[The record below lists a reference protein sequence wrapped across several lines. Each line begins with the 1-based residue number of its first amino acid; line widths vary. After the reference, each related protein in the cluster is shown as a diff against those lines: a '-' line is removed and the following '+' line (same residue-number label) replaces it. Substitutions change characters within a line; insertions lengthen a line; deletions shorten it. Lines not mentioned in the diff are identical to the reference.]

1 MLNFNSDLNNMIDQW
16 IQTNKEDIINKWIE
30 ICKIPS
36 IKSEPAP
43 GAPFGVECARALK
56 VSTSLFDADG
66 IDAVCYENR
75 GYSLATYG
83 DGDKTIGLFTHSDV
97 VPVGED
103 WIFTEPFN
111 PIIKD
116 GALIGRGA
124 EDNKSG
130 IIASLCVTKFFND
143 NNIRLKSKLQTFIG
157 SDEECGM
164 GDLINFLKEH
174 KMPDVSIIPDADFLC
189 STGEKGIYHFWCK
202 NRHMLTD
209 IISISGGEAFNIVLD
224 KVYTKIRYNA
234 DLYNELKV
242 KTDLNDAFI
251 LSADNDVITLLAKG
265 VAKHA
270 SVPDGSVNAAYI
282 TAKLLS
288 SCDNLSSDDKAI
300 MQNVA
305 DILSSSYGESLD
317 VYYNDV
323 NFGKTT
329 TVNGMIKTEEGK
341 VCLSFD
347 CRYGDGYSA
356 EMIEENSEAVVNSK
370 GFDITYKDNR
380 AGFSI
385 DKNSEL
391 PLAFEKI
398 YAELTG
404 DNLKSVLMSGG
415 TYARRL
421 NNAFSI
427 GTYVIKKDRTT
438 PVLKMPEGHG
448 GPHQCDEMID
458 IEGFFE
464 AVKILI
470 HYVLACDELIN
481 G

>member
-16 IQTNKEDIINKWIE
+16 IQANKEDIINKWIE

-75 GYSLATYG
+75 GYGLATYG

-174 KMPDVSIIPDADFLC
+174 KMPDVSIIPDADFPC

-242 KTDLNDAFI
+242 KTDSNDAFI

-288 SCDNLSSDDKAI
+288 TCDNLSSDDKAI

-305 DILSSSYGESLD
+305 DILSSVFIIPFTVVVFPKLTSL
-317 VYYNDV
+317 
-323 NFGKTT
+323 
-329 TVNGMIKTEEGK
+329 
-341 VCLSFD
+341 
-347 CRYGDGYSA
+347 
-356 EMIEENSEAVVNSK
+356 
-370 GFDITYKDNR
+370 
-380 AGFSI
+380 
-385 DKNSEL
+385 
-391 PLAFEKI
+391 
-398 YAELTG
+398 
-404 DNLKSVLMSGG
+404 
-415 TYARRL
+415 
-421 NNAFSI
+421 
-427 GTYVIKKDRTT
+427 
-438 PVLKMPEGHG
+438 
-448 GPHQCDEMID
+448 
-458 IEGFFE
+458 
-464 AVKILI
+464 
-470 HYVLACDELIN
+470 
-481 G
+481 

>member
-1 MLNFNSDLNNMIDQW
+1 MAICNSDLNLMIDKW
-16 IQTNKEDIINKWIE
+16 IETNKADILEKWME

-36 IKSEPAP
+36 IKSTPAP
-43 GAPFGVECARALK
+43 GAPFGTECARALK
-56 VSTSLFDADG
+56 TSVDLFDSEG
-66 IDAVCYENR
+66 IDAVCYEES
-75 GYSLATYG
+75 GYGLATYG

-130 IIASLCVTKFFND
+130 IIASLCVTEFLRD
-143 NNIRLKSKLQTFIG
+143 NNISLKSKLQTFIG

-164 GDLINFLKEH
+164 GDLINFLKEQ
-174 KMPDVSIIPDADFLC
+174 KMPDVSIIPDADFPC

-202 NRHMLTD
+202 NRDTLSD

-224 KVYTKIRYNA
+224 KVYTEIKYS
-234 DLYNELKV
+234 DELYNELKS
-242 KTDLNDAFI
+242 KTDSSDAFT
-251 LSADNDVITLLAKG
+251 LSADNDTITLLAKG
-265 VAKHA
+265 IAKHA
-270 SVPDGSVNAAYI
+270 SIPEGSVNAAYI
-282 TAKLLS
+282 TAELLS
-288 SCDNLSSDDKAI
+288 TCDSLSANDKSI
-300 MQNVA
+300 MKNIA
-305 DILSSSYGESLD
+305 DVLSSSYGESLN
-317 VYYNDV
+317 VYYNDI

-329 TVNGMIKTEEGK
+329 TVNGMIKTEDGK

-356 EMIEENSEAVVNSK
+356 EMIEENSEAVVNDK

-385 DKNSEL
+385 DKNSKF

-398 YAELTG
+398 YADLTG
-404 DNLKSVLMSGG
+404 VSLKSVLMSGG
-415 TYARRL
+415 TYARKL
-421 NNAFSI
+421 DNAFSI

-438 PVLKMPEGHG
+438 PVLKMPDGHG

>member
-1 MLNFNSDLNNMIDQW
+1 MTTCNSDLNSKIDKW
-16 IQTNKEDIINKWIE
+16 IETNKADILEKWIE

-36 IKSEPAP
+36 IKSTPAP
-43 GAPFGVECARALK
+43 GAPFGTECARALK
-56 VSTSLFDADG
+56 TSVELFDSDG
-66 IDAVCYENR
+66 IDAVCYADS
-75 GYSLATYG
+75 GYGLATYG

-116 GALIGRGA
+116 GALIGRGS

-130 IIASLCVTKFFND
+130 IIASLCVTEFFRD
-143 NNIRLKSKLQTFIG
+143 NNVTLKSKLQTFIG

-164 GDLINFLKEH
+164 GDLINFLKEQ
-174 KMPDVSIIPDADFLC
+174 KMPDVSIIPDADFPC

-202 NRHMLTD
+202 NRNTLSD

-224 KVYTKIRYNA
+224 KVYTKIKYNA
-234 DLYNELKV
+234 ELYNELKA
-242 KTDLNDAFI
+242 KTESADAFT
-251 LSADNDVITLLAKG
+251 LSTDSEVITLLAKG

-270 SVPDGSVNAAYI
+270 SIPEGSVNAAYI
-282 TAKLLS
+282 TAQLLS
-288 SCDNLSSDDKAI
+288 KCDNLSANDKAI

-305 DILSSSYGESLD
+305 DILSSSYGESLN
-317 VYYNDV
+317 VYYNDI

-329 TVNGMIKTEEGK
+329 TVNGMIKTEDGK
-341 VCLSFD
+341 VCISFD

-356 EMIEENSEAVVNSK
+356 EMIEANSEAVVNDK

-385 DKNSEL
+385 DKNSKF

-398 YAELTG
+398 YADLTG

-415 TYARRL
+415 TYARKL
-421 NNAFSI
+421 DNAFSI

>member
-1 MLNFNSDLNNMIDQW
+1 MVKYNKDLNP
-16 IQTNKEDIINKWIE
+16 IIENWIE
-30 ICKIPS
+30 KNKDEILENWIDICKIPS
-36 IKSEPAP
+36 IKGEATTN
-43 GAPFGVECARALK
+43 APFGIECARALK
-56 VSTSLFDADG
+56 ESVKLFDS
-66 IDAVCYENR
+66 ENIIAECFEES
-75 GYSLATYG
+75 GYGLATYG
-83 DGDKTIGLFTHSDV
+83 EGDKTIGLFTHSDV

-116 GALIGRGA
+116 GALIGRGS

-130 IIASLCVTKFFND
+130 IIASLCVTKFLRDND
-143 NNIRLKSKLQTFIG
+143 IKLKSKLQTFIG

-164 GDLINFLKEH
+164 GDLINFLKEQ
-174 KMPDVSIIPDADFLC
+174 KMPDVSIIPDADFPC

-202 NRHMLTD
+202 SRDSFSD

-224 KVYTKIRYNA
+224 KVYTKIKYT
-234 DLYNELKV
+234 DEIYNELQNKIS
-242 KTDLNDAFI
+242 DSDAFT
-251 LSADNDVITLLAKG
+251 LSADNGVITLLAKG

-270 SVPDGSVNAAYI
+270 SIPAGSVNAAYI
-282 TAKLLS
+282 TAELLS
-288 SCDNLSSDDKAI
+288 KCKNLSDKDI
-300 MQNVA
+300 KLMKNIKE
-305 DILSSSYGESLD
+305 ILSSSYGETLD
-317 VYYNDV
+317 VYFDDV

-329 TVNGMIKTEEGK
+329 TVNGMVKTDDGK

-356 EMIEENSEAVVNSK
+356 EMIESNSEAVLNSK
-370 GFDITYKDNR
+370 NFDITYKDNR

-385 DKNSEL
+385 DKNSKF
-391 PLAFEKI
+391 PVVFEKI
-398 YAELTG
+398 YAEITG

-415 TYARRL
+415 TYARKL
-421 NNAFSI
+421 DNAFSI

-470 HYVLACDELIN
+470 HYVLACDDLIN
-481 G
+481 S

>member
-1 MLNFNSDLNNMIDQW
+1 MTTCNSDLNSKIDKW
-16 IQTNKEDIINKWIE
+16 IETNKADILEKWIE

-36 IKSEPAP
+36 IKSAPAP
-43 GAPFGVECARALK
+43 GAPFGAECARALK
-56 VSTSLFDADG
+56 TSVELFDGDG
-66 IDAVCYENR
+66 IDAVCYADS
-75 GYSLATYG
+75 GYGLATYG
-83 DGDKTIGLFTHSDV
+83 NGNKTIGLFTHSDV

-116 GALIGRGA
+116 GALIGRGS

-130 IIASLCVTKFFND
+130 IMASLCVTEFLRD
-143 NNIRLKSKLQTFIG
+143 NNISLKSKLQTFIG

-164 GDLINFLKEH
+164 GDLINFLKEQ
-174 KMPDVSIIPDADFLC
+174 KMPDVSIIPDADFPC

-202 NRHMLTD
+202 SRNAFSD

-224 KVYTKIRYNA
+224 KVNTKIKYNA
-234 DLYNELKV
+234 ELYNELKA
-242 KTDLNDAFI
+242 KTESADAFTLI
-251 LSADNDVITLLAKG
+251 TDSEVITLLAKG

-270 SVPDGSVNAAYI
+270 SIPEGSVNAAYI
-282 TAKLLS
+282 TAELLS
-288 SCDNLSSDDKAI
+288 KCDNLSANDKAI

-305 DILSSSYGESLD
+305 DILSSSYGESLN
-317 VYYNDV
+317 VYYNDI

-329 TVNGMIKTEEGK
+329 TVNGMIKTEDGK
-341 VCLSFD
+341 VCISFD

-356 EMIEENSEAVVNSK
+356 EMIEANSEEVVNDK

-385 DKNSEL
+385 DKNSKF

-398 YAELTG
+398 YADLTG

-415 TYARRL
+415 TYARKL
-421 NNAFSI
+421 DNAFSI

-458 IEGFFE
+458 IDGFFE

>member
-1 MLNFNSDLNNMIDQW
+1 MLNCNSDLNFKIDKW
-16 IQTNKEDIINKWIE
+16 IETNKAEILEKWIE

-36 IKSEPAP
+36 IKSTPAP
-43 GAPFGVECARALK
+43 GAPFGTECARALK
-56 VSTSLFDADG
+56 TSVDLFDSEG
-66 IDAVCYENR
+66 IDSVCYEDS
-75 GYSLATYG
+75 GYGLATYG

-130 IIASLCVTKFFND
+130 IIASLCVTEFLRD
-143 NNIRLKSKLQTFIG
+143 NNISLKSKLQTFIG

-164 GDLINFLKEH
+164 GDLINFLREQ
-174 KMPDVSIIPDADFLC
+174 KMPDVSIIPDADFPC

-202 NRHMLTD
+202 NRNTFSD

-224 KVYTKIRYNA
+224 KVYTKIKYS
-234 DLYNELKV
+234 DELYNELKS
-242 KTDLNDAFI
+242 KTDSSDAFT
-251 LSADNDVITLLAKG
+251 LSADSDTITLLAKG
-265 VAKHA
+265 IAKHA
-270 SVPDGSVNAAYI
+270 SIPDGSVNAAYI

-288 SCDNLSSDDKAI
+288 TCDRLSTNDKAI
-300 MQNVA
+300 MKNVA
-305 DILSSSYGESLD
+305 DVLSSSYGESLN
-317 VYYNDV
+317 VYYNDI

-329 TVNGMIKTEEGK
+329 TVNGMIKTEDGK

-356 EMIEENSEAVVNSK
+356 EMIETNSEVVVNDK

-385 DKNSEL
+385 DKNSKF

-398 YAELTG
+398 YADLTG
-404 DNLKSVLMSGG
+404 VSLKSVLMSGG
-415 TYARRL
+415 TYARKL
-421 NNAFSI
+421 DNAFSI

-438 PVLKMPEGHG
+438 PVLKMPDGHG

>member
-1 MLNFNSDLNNMIDQW
+1 MINKEYDLKISQW
-16 IQTNKEDIINKWIE
+16 IANNKDRIIDKWIKLCE
-30 ICKIPS
+30 IPS
-36 IKSEPAP
+36 INSE
-43 GAPFGVECARALK
+43 GKEDEPFGENCAKALEYAA
-56 VSTSLFDADG
+56 SLFDSKS
-66 IDAVCYENR
+66 INSELYKNS
-75 GYSLATYG
+75 GYALATYG
-83 DGDKTIGLFTHSDV
+83 NGNKTIGLFTHSDV

-103 WIFTEPFN
+103 WIFTEPFT
-111 PIIKD
+111 PIIKE

-130 IIASLCVTKFFND
+130 IIASLCVTEFLRD
-143 NNIRLKSKLQTFIG
+143 NNIKLRSKLQTFIG

-164 GDLINFLKEH
+164 EDLGNFLKEQ
-174 KMPDVSIIPDADFLC
+174 KMPDVSIIPDADFPC

-202 NRHMLTD
+202 NRDVLSD

-224 KVYTKIRYNA
+224 KVYTKIKYT
-234 DLYNELKV
+234 DELYSELKA
-242 KTDLNDAFI
+242 KTETAEEFI
-251 LSADNDVITLLAKG
+251 LSSDDGVITLLAKG
-265 VAKHA
+265 IAKHA
-270 SVPDGSVNAAYI
+270 SIPDGSVNAAYI
-282 TAKLLS
+282 TAKLLCG
-288 SCDNLSSDDKAI
+288 CDNLSANDKAI
-300 MQNVA
+300 MQMTC

-317 VYYNDV
+317 VYYDDV

-329 TVNGMIKTEEGK
+329 TVNGMIKTEDGH

-356 EMIEENSEAVVNSK
+356 EMIEANSEAVLNSK

-385 DKNSEL
+385 DKDSKF

-404 DNLKSVLMSGG
+404 ENLKSVLMSGG
-415 TYARRL
+415 TYARKL
-421 NNAFSI
+421 DNAFSI
-427 GTYVIKKDRTT
+427 GTYVIKKDRAT
-438 PVLKMPEGHG
+438 PVLKMPDGHG

-464 AVKILI
+464 AMRILI
-470 HYVLACDELIN
+470 HYVFACDELIN
-481 G
+481 D

>member
-1 MLNFNSDLNNMIDQW
+1 MLNLNSKIDKW
-16 IQTNKEDIINKWIE
+16 IETNKEDILNKWIE

-36 IKSEPAP
+36 IKSTPAEH
-43 GAPFGVECARALK
+43 APFGIECARALK
-56 VSTSLFDADG
+56 ASVDLFIG
-66 IDAVCYENR
+66 ESVDAVCYSDS
-75 GYSLATYG
+75 GYGLATYG
-83 DGDKTIGLFTHSDV
+83 NGEKTIGLFTHSDV

-116 GALIGRGA
+116 GALIGRGS

-130 IIASLCVTKFFND
+130 IMAALCATNFFRDND
-143 NNIRLKSKLQTFIG
+143 IKLKSKLQTFIG

-164 GDLINFLKEH
+164 GDLINYLKEQ
-174 KMPDVSIIPDADFLC
+174 KMPEVSIIPDADFPC

-202 NRHMLTD
+202 STDTLKD

-224 KVYTKIRYNA
+224 KVYTKIRYSSE
-234 DLYNELKV
+234 LYKELEEKITDSDEFTLDSDNE
-242 KTDLNDAFI
+242 T
-251 LSADNDVITLLAKG
+251 ITLLAKG

-270 SVPDGSVNAAYI
+270 SIPEGSVNAAYI

-288 SCDNLSSDDKAI
+288 TCENLSSDDKTLMTI
-300 MQNVA
+300 LS
-305 DILSSSYGESLD
+305 DILSSSYGESLN
-317 VYYNDV
+317 VYYEDV

-329 TVNGMIKTEEGK
+329 TVNGMIKTEDAHL
-341 VCLSFD
+341 CLSFD

-356 EMIEENSEAVVNSK
+356 EMIESNSEAVLNSK
-370 GFDITYKDNR
+370 GFEITYKDNR

-385 DKNSEL
+385 DKSSKF
-391 PLAFEKI
+391 PVAFEKI

-404 DNLKSVLMSGG
+404 DNLKSVLMAGG

-427 GTYVIKKDRTT
+427 GTYVIKKDRTA
-438 PVLKMPEGHG
+438 PVLKMPQGHG

-464 AVKILI
+464 AVRILI
-470 HYVLACDELIN
+470 HYILACDDMIN
-481 G
+481 